1 MCAWLRMCSRR
12 KMPVNVKDLY
22 DENYIYIVVSREIF
36 KEFPERYINMQLQGW
51 QLCDI
56 KFDNVINMKISKQQY
71 ISSNFTYFDK
81 KIN

>member
-1 MCAWLRMCSRR
+1 MKTEVQELLKGIAAGQDL
-12 KMPVNVKDLY
+12 NIKD
-22 DENYIYIVVSREIF
+22 IF